1 MEESLIALLASGVRL
16 SLAEAR
22 LTAKEVVSAV
32 GASLLLVAASV
43 PLLIELGLSDG
54 TRLLTSTGLSFFSR
68 DILLILITLKD
79 QISRDPLGFIRDYLN
94 WRNDRND

>member
-32 GASLLLVAASV
+32 GASLLLVISSI
-43 PLLIELGLSDG
+43 PLLYELGLSEG
-54 TRLLTSTGLSFFSR
+54 VRLLIITGVSFFSR
-68 DILLILITLKD
+68 DILLILLAFKD
-79 QISRDPLGFIRDYLN
+79 QVKRDPMKFIRDYLN
-94 WRNDRND
+94 WRNDKND